1 MGLGERAAGI
11 VQNRKERIVTHI
23 AFLGLGTMGLGMV
36 KNLIAAGH
44 DVTVW
49 NRSEVPVTAA
59 VNAGATSAPTI
70 ALAVKNAEVVMYCLS
85 DDAAVHSVVL
95 GEDGLASVVDSS
107 SIVID
112 LSTISPEASAAER
125 EALESKGVRFLDA
138 PVFGSRGEAEKGGLW
153 IVVGGDAGT
162 FDDALN
168 VLKPI
173 SETVHLMGPG
183 GSGVRM
189 KLVGNLIV
197 ASQLLALG
205 EALTLATSAGLDL
218 HKVLDVLKVTDFRSP
233 IFDGVGPAVLADD
246 YSPSFALKLMQ
257 KDSRL
262 IRNFASGLGVAVPG
276 VDAAARYVNA
286 AVDAGWSEE
295 NASALIKAIA
305 AEAGVSLAE
314 RPLLTQSQ

>member
-1 MGLGERAAGI
+1 MT
-11 VQNRKERIVTHI
+11 KI
-23 AFLGLGTMGLGMV
+23 AFLGLGTMGFGMV
-36 KNLIAAGH
+36 KNLLAAGH

-49 NRSEVPVTAA
+49 NRSQAPIDAA
-59 VNAGATSAPTI
+59 VAAGATAGASMAR
-70 ALAVKNAEVVMYCLS
+70 AVQGADMVMYCFS
-85 DDAAVHSVVL
+85 DDVAVRAVVL

-125 EALESKGVRFLDA
+125 EVFEAKGVRFLDA
-138 PVFGSRGEAEKGGLW
+138 PVFGSRGEADSGGLW
-153 IVVGGDAGT
+153 IVVGGEADV
-162 FDDALN
+162 FDEAKI
-168 VLKPI
+168 VLEPL

-189 KLVGNLIV
+189 KLVGNLVV

-205 EALTLATSAGLDL
+205 ESLTLAAKSGLDL
-218 HKVLDVLKVTDFRSP
+218 NKVLQVLNVTDFRSP

-257 KDSRL
+257 KDVGL
-262 IRNFASGLGVAVPG
+262 IQDFATGLGAAVPSVAAAG
-276 VDAAARYVNA
+276 HYVDAAMA
-286 AVDAGWSEE
+286 AGWSEQ

-305 AEAGVSLAE
+305 GEAGVSLTA
-314 RPLLTQSQ
+314 S